1 MVTHPRLLSPYPAHA
16 VRLPGFAILERL
28 QRVGIFKEVTRI
40 QAISNRISSRK
51 QDGDSSF
58 SQAARAYPQATRVSE
73 RTCLPQAPMA
83 NFLASPVKPS
93 LFRLAMKSFTYTN
106 FSLAAVP
113 SSSRMPQ
120 NQNGGLSLARLIYP
134 TSCLISLRDTV
145 NGCILVSSPPA
156 S

>member
-1 MVTHPRLLSPYPAHA
+1 VVTHPRLLSTYPAHA
-16 VRLPGFAILERL
+16 VRLPVFATLERL
-28 QRVGIFKEVTRI
+28 QRDGNFKDATQK
-40 QAISNRISSRK
+40 QAISDLISSRK
-51 QDGDSSF
+51 HDGDSSC
-58 SQAARAYPQATRVSE
+58 SQATRAYPQITRVSE
-73 RTCLPQAPMA
+73 RICLPKAPVA
-83 NFLASPVKPS
+83 NLLASAVKPS
-93 LFRLAMKSFTYTN
+93 RFRLAPKLFTYMKI
-106 FSLAAVP
+106 SSAAVP